1 MEYQNPIICKAFDVL
16 KDLSADGK
24 IRELA
29 ERREKTLKDEAVY
42 LEEVRRKGEKR
53 GEIQGQI
60 QTYQELLSSGLL
72 PKDMAEQKIAQLNLE
87 LEKFTKESVMYP
99 EQ

>member
-1 MEYQNPIICKAFDVL
+1 MIRKAFDVL
-16 KDLSADGK
+16 KDQSADGK
-24 IRELA
+24 TRELA
-29 ERREKTLKDEAVY
+29 ERREKTLKDEAMY

-53 GEIQGQI
+53 GEILGEIQI
-60 QTYQELLSSGLL
+60 YQELMKSSLI

-87 LEKFTKESVMYP
+87 LKKFTKKSVMYP